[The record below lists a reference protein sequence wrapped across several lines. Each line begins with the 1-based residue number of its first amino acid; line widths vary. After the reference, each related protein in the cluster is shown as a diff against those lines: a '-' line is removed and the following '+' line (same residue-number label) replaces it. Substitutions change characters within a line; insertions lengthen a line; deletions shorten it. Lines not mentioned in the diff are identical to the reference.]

1 MARAAQKVVGLG
13 TRLGNSLATQGPKLA
28 TEAVEYSKP
37 RLSKFWYYAKVE
49 LVPPTPG
56 EFPAIQK
63 GISDIIK
70 SARTGKF
77 ANLTVKE
84 AWANTLV
91 CAEVAFWFFI
101 GEQIGRRSIVG
112 YNVKSDYEPHPYI

>member
-13 TRLGNSLATQGPKLA
+13 TKLGASLATQGPKVA
-28 TEAVEYSKP
+28 AQAAEYSKP
-37 RLSKFWYYAKVE
+37 RLAKFWYYAKVE

-63 GISDIIK
+63 GIADIIK
-70 SARTGKF
+70 SAQTGKF

-84 AWANTLV
+84 AWLNTLV

-101 GEQIGRRSIVG
+101 GEQIGRRSVIG
-112 YNVKSDYEPHPYI
+112 YNVKSDYEPHGYI